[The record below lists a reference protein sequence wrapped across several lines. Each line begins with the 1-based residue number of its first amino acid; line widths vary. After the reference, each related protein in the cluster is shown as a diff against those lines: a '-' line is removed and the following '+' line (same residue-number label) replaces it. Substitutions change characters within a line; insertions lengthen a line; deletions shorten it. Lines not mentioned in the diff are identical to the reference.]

1 VNGREYLR
9 RLERRQQLHAKRI
22 VRRLLETPEQR
33 RQREVLEEEERLRRV
48 LAKIGLT
55 PEEFNEGAREFQR
68 KFLESSRWGRST
80 RRTKPGT

>member
-55 PEEFNEGAREFQR
+55 PEEFNEGAREFQC
-68 KFLESSRWGRST
+68 KFFG
-80 RRTKPGT
+80 KQ